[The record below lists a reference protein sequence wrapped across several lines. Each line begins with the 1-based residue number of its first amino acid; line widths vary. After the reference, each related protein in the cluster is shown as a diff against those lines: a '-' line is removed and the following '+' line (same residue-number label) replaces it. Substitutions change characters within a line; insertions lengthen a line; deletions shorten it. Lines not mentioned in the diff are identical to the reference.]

1 MGINGGI
8 TCGSSQIF
16 TLSVRDVFAVSLD
29 VSLGEPKVKDKDF
42 VGGFVETGAE
52 VIWLNISMDKVPIV
66 HIFNPGDH
74 LVDQHQNSFQ
84 RKLAESLIEE

>member
-1 MGINGGI
+1 MGINGCI

-16 TLSVRDVFAVSLD
+16 TLSVWDMLAVSLN
-29 VSLGEPKVKDKDF
+29 VSLGEPEIKDKNF
-42 VGGFVETGAE
+42 VGGFVETSAE
-52 VIWLNISMDKVPIV
+52 VIWLDVSMDKVPIV